1 MINMPLEQIKQRITE
16 KAKITEEEINQKIK
30 AKLKQL
36 SGLISEEGAAHIIA
50 NELGVKLFEMG
61 EKLQLK
67 NILPGMRNVDVVGKV
82 LQTYEL
88 REFKTE
94 KHAGKV
100 ANMLIGDDTGTIRV
114 VLWHKQADNINNL
127 KEGDVVK
134 IRGGYIRDNQG
145 RKEIHLSE
153 TSKLIINPPGV
164 EVEVKPYT
172 PPSAVRKKIAEI
184 KEDDANVELLA
195 TVVQVFDINF
205 FEVCPQ
211 CNKRIRLKDEGF
223 SCPTHGKVEPQYNY
237 VLNLYLD
244 DGSDNIR
251 AVFWRQQVEELLD
264 MDNSRILVFK
274 DDPTK
279 FEPVKTELLGN
290 IIKVGGRA
298 NKNQNFDRIE
308 LVVNKV
314 DKSPDPD
321 EEIKKLQEEAD
332 KIVAQ
337 EDDATEEVEEKP
349 EEKAEEVKEEVK
361 EEPAEEPS
369 DEPKE
374 EAPEPE
380 PEKEPA
386 TESEKD
392 SEPASEMQKPEKTD
406 DNDLENLDLDKELE
420 DIE

>member
-50 NELGVKLFEMG
+50 NELGVKLFEIG
-61 EKLQLK
+61 EKLQIK